1 MIKKW
6 NEFIN
11 EELFDFFKKK
21 EDKEKIPEL
30 KPREEKISGQNC
42 KGCAGVDY
50 LRMPNG
56 SVKCAHCGREPEAE
70 VKKSNT
76 MQTMQ
81 QLKSIHSK
89 RKEN

>member
-1 MIKKW
+1 MIKKYD
-6 NEFIN
+6 EFIS

-21 EDKEKIPEL
+21 SEEKPIESKPRAEKIP
-30 KPREEKISGQNC
+30 GQNC

-76 MQTMQ
+76 IQTMQ
-81 QLKSIHSK
+81 QLKSMHSK
-89 RKEN
+89 RR